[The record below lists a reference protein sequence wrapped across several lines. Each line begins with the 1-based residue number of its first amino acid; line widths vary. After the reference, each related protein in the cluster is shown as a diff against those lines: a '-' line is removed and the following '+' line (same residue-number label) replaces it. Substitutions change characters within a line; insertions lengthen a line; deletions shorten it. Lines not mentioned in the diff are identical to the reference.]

1 MTSARPHFQTLP
13 PDSNPLPKSALNSL
27 SCRRMTDIS
36 RAIDNDAPLRRRP
49 AVFFDRDGTLIVDPG
64 YVHRVE
70 DLVFVP
76 GAVAAIKCLND
87 LGYYVFIAT
96 NQSGIARG
104 YFTERD
110 VQALHAELQDRLR
123 DAGAHV
129 DDIRYCPDHPDGTVE
144 RYRRSS
150 DWRKPQPGMLLDLMR
165 CWPVDREL
173 SFAVGD
179 RETDVAAGEAA
190 GLRSLLFPGG
200 NLDEFLAPH
209 IAGRRMG

>member
-1 MTSARPHFQTLP
+1 MTGVPTADH
-13 PDSNPLPKSALNSL
+13 NE
-27 SCRRMTDIS
+27 
-36 RAIDNDAPLRRRP
+36 APQRRRP

-64 YVHRVE
+64 YVYRVE

-76 GAVAAIKCLND
+76 GAVAAIKRLND

-104 YFTERD
+104 YFTETD
-110 VQALHAELQDRLR
+110 VQALHAELQRRLR
-123 DAGAHV
+123 GAGAHV

-144 RYRRSS
+144 RYRRNS

-165 CWPVDREL
+165 CWPVDRDASL
-173 SFAVGD
+173 AVGD
-179 RETDVAAGEAA
+179 RDTDVAAGEAA

-200 NLDEFLAPH
+200 NLDEFLALH
-209 IAGRRMG
+209 IEARRGAKRIR

>member
-1 MTSARPHFQTLP
+1 MTHGSTANDKET
-13 PDSNPLPKSALNSL
+13 SL
-27 SCRRMTDIS
+27 RC
-36 RAIDNDAPLRRRP
+36 RP
-49 AVFFDRDGTLIVDPG
+49 AVFFDRDGTLMVDPG

-76 GAVAAIKCLND
+76 GAVAAIKRLND

-110 VQALHAELQDRLR
+110 VESLHAELQRRLR
-123 DAGAHV
+123 AVGAHV

-179 RETDVAAGEAA
+179 RDTDVAAGEAA
-190 GLRSLLFPGG
+190 GLRSFLFPGG

-209 IAGRRMG
+209 IAAHRP